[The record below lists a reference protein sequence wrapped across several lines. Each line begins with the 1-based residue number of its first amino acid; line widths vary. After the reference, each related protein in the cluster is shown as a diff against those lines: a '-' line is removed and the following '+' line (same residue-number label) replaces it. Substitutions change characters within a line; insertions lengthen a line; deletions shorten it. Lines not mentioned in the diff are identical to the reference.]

1 MTKLKIIILGG
12 TGVISRAIVREG
24 IARGHEMTVV
34 NRGTRTVDFGG
45 TVETILA
52 DRKERGSFS
61 GRRRPR
67 VRYLRRR
74 RRSHGGE
81 NGRRAGDPR
90 GLALRARLGVAHRSP
105 RDPAI

>member
-1 MTKLKIIILGG
+1 MKIIILGG

-52 DRKERGSFS
+52 DRKDQESFS
-61 GRRRPR
+61 ERHPGQP
-67 VRYLRRR
+67 
-74 RRSHGGE
+74 HF
-81 NGRRAGDPR
+81 
-90 GLALRARLGVAHRSP
+90 
-105 RDPAI
+105 